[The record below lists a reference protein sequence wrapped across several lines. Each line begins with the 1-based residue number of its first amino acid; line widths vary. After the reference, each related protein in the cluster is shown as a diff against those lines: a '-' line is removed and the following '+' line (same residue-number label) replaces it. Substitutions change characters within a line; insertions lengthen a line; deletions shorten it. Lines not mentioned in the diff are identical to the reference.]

1 MENWKRFLAEQSQD
15 AVMQSINKNKIKD
28 RFRQFIKKYKQQI
41 PDIESIVDKYIE
53 MKMKQQS
60 TDYSDL
66 ADYVVKNRK
75 STEKTPQQE
84 DPTLYFNKSGEK
96 TANPAEFDPTDYR
109 NWRQE

>member
-1 MENWKRFLAEQSQD
+1 MENWKRFLAEQNQD
-15 AVMQSINKNKIKD
+15 AVIQSINKNKIKD

-66 ADYVVKNRK
+66 ADYVAAEVSKK
-75 STEKTPQQE
+75 KASTEESPR
-84 DPTLYFNKSGEK
+84 PTDGP
-96 TANPAEFDPTDYR
+96 ANFDPTDHR
-109 NWRQE
+109 SWRPDLT